1 MESKSSNFLIEFFFL
16 FFFFFFSVLSS
27 FVPSSLLSCE
37 KIFDSTMTKEMGV
50 RSDPA
55 IDRWAHM
62 RENTHLYY
70 KMNRKNALLGFL
82 MIAVIPAS
90 IMYYTTKNHVRRLRA
105 LIFGSIGKWIFFFLF
120 FFFFLFSFV
129 LFVSD

>member
-37 KIFDSTMTKEMGV
+37 KLFDSTMTKEMGV

-90 IMYYTTKNHVRRLRA
+90 IMYYTTKNHVRRLEYF
-105 LIFGSIGKWIFFFLF
+105 LIQLKNGFSF
-120 FFFFLFSFV
+120 FFFFFFFFV
-129 LFVSD
+129 LFLSD